1 MRFALALTMLA
12 LPAFAQDAAEGEA
25 AFIDYCAACHGVGAM
40 GDGSMA
46 ALLTVPPPD
55 LTGLAARNDGVFPLA
70 RIVQRIDGTTEVRAH
85 GGPMPMFGLLL
96 DGPSVALAAPDGSDV
111 VVPEGIAHIATWLE
125 EIQQ

>member
-1 MRFALALTMLA
+1 MRLALVFTLLA
-12 LPAFAQDAAEGEA
+12 LPAIAQDAAEGEA
-25 AFIDYCAACHGVGAM
+25 AFMDYCAACHGAGAQ

-46 ALLTVPPPD
+46 QLLTVPPPD
-55 LTGLAARNDGVFPLA
+55 LTGLAARNGGAFPLA

-85 GGPMPMFGLLL
+85 GGPMPIFGLLL
-96 DGPSVALAAPDGSDV
+96 DGPSVALVGPDGSDV